1 VVDDVVGG
9 VSCDLLGHGDLGH
22 VMDLVVDLVAEMVHG
37 RHAVN
42 GRGDSQGGGGRHAN
56 CPHSS
61 HGRGGDLVDGGG
73 RGVLHYRGGVLHN
86 RHCLPDRIDEAILV
100 EVLRET
106 LQGERLVA
114 LGCGHQV
121 THGGSQ
127 RAAGGS
133 LVCNIISVS
142 QMLLCRSDS
151 EKKEKKRHYLV
162 NVGNHL
168 GICIGHG
175 GGQTTTGHGE

>member
-1 VVDDVVGG
+1 
-9 VSCDLLGHGDLGH
+9 
-22 VMDLVVDLVAEMVHG
+22 MVDLVAEMVDG
-37 RHAVN
+37 RHAVK
-42 GRGDSQGGGGRHAN
+42 GRGGSHVN
-56 CPHSS
+56 SPHSG

-73 RGVLHYRGGVLHN
+73 GGVLHYRGGVLHN
-86 RHCLPDRIDEAILV
+86 RHCLPDRINEAILV
-100 EVLRET
+100 EVLGES

-127 RAAGGS
+127 RAAGSS
-133 LVCNIISVS
+133 LV
-142 QMLLCRSDS
+142 D
-151 EKKEKKRHYLV
+151 
-162 NVGNHL
+162 VGNHL